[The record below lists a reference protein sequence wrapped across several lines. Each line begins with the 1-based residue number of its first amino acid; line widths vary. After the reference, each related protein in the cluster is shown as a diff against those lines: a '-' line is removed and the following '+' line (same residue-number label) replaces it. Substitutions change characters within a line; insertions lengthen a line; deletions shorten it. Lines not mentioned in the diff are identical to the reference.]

1 MVEYQEAFKKFY
13 IGKHGGR
20 KLQWQNTLGHCV
32 VKADFG
38 PTADVSYFIPVVP
51 PPNSP
56 FQGLLKEALFQFLFP
71 IFWLEYV
78 ALKRNGSRTFRTSSL
93 FDACVRACVICARV
107 CLGCEA

>member
-38 PTADVSYFIPVVP
+38 PTADVSCFISVDSV
-51 PPNSP
+51 
-56 FQGLLKEALFQFLFP
+56 
-71 IFWLEYV
+71 
-78 ALKRNGSRTFRTSSL
+78 
-93 FDACVRACVICARV
+93 
-107 CLGCEA
+107 

>member
-38 PTADVSYFIPVVP
+38 PTADMSYFIPVV
-51 PPNSP
+51 NSP
-56 FQGLLKEALFQFLFP
+56 FQGLLKEALFQFLLP

-78 ALKRNGSRTFRTSSL
+78 ALKRNRSRTFRTSSL
-93 FDACVRACVICARV
+93 FDVCVRA
-107 CLGCEA
+107 

>member
-38 PTADVSYFIPVVP
+38 PTADVSYFIPVDS

-56 FQGLLKEALFQFLFP
+56 FQGLLKEELFQFLFP
-71 IFWLEYV
+71 RFWLR
-78 ALKRNGSRTFRTSSL
+78 L
-93 FDACVRACVICARV
+93 C
-107 CLGCEA
+107 CL

>member
-38 PTADVSYFIPVVP
+38 PTADVSYFIPVVS

-56 FQGLLKEALFQFLFP
+56 FQWLLKEALFQFLFP

-93 FDACVRACVICARV
+93 FDVCVRA
-107 CLGCEA
+107 